1 MGMCPWGNLGLLR
14 SHFEWK
20 VTADSSFKTT
30 FSRLGARFSVEASF
44 ELQTDLF
51 EVWLQKAFKV
61 TFTRLRHRA
70 LNRHFRG
77 LAPDSVLKPPLNF
90 KPTFPGLGSLRPLKR
105 HLRRFGSEV
114 LNRHFRGKKRK
125 SRHQTGDM
133 YPPFG
138 MFDLWVRQSS

>member
-1 MGMCPWGNLGLLR
+1 MCPWGNLGLLR

-20 VTADSSFKTT
+20 VTAHSSFKTT

-77 LAPDSVLKPPLNF
+77 MNVGFRASGGDHTPPARQVRSVGAPIVVKV
-90 KPTFPGLGSLRPLKR
+90 GSKGANHRKG
-105 HLRRFGSEV
+105 RF
-114 LNRHFRGKKRK
+114 N
-125 SRHQTGDM
+125 D
-133 YPPFG
+133 
-138 MFDLWVRQSS
+138 